1 MKIRHLLIVTL
12 SLVLLACG
20 QAPLS
25 KEQQLHQDLAQME
38 ALAEAKKTSDLMD
51 YFDESFQPENGW
63 SLKDIQRM
71 LHFRFMKH
79 KTVHITQVVKET
91 EWLSDNEVK
100 VAIAAA
106 LGGTPISDITAI
118 SEARAQLMKFD
129 VVLERYDD
137 HFKIKSVKW
146 QHAYPTDFL

>member
-1 MKIRHLLIVTL
+1 MKFQNILIL
-12 SLVLLACG
+12 SLFLLLLGCG

-25 KEQQLHQDLAQME
+25 KEQQLRQDLAQME
-38 ALAEAKKTSDLMD
+38 VLAEGKKTSELMA
-51 YFDESFQPENGW
+51 YFDESFRPDNGW
-63 SLKDIQRM
+63 SQKDIQRM

-79 KTVHITQVVKET
+79 KSVHITQVLKET
-91 EWLSDNEVK
+91 EWLSDNEVR
-100 VAIAAA
+100 VEVAAA
-106 LGGTPISDITAI
+106 LGGTPISDISAI

-129 VVLERYDD
+129 VVLQRHDD